1 MHNQSRS
8 PVKTSSRSNRSNH
21 YYGGN
26 ESESEPDTPVETD
39 TDTEP
44 ESDDNGGNTFDVAIG

>member
-8 PVKTSSRSNRSNH
+8 PVKTSNRSNH

-44 ESDDNGGNTFDVAIG
+44 ESDDNGGNFNDNWWQF